1 MVQTSDQS
9 VACSMCFGTS
19 LEFRSNDPVAT
30 MIVRGEAGEIA
41 QQAIVEAWGDEGSGA
56 HWWPF
61 GWLGEAA
68 TTDNLRIAID
78 RARTVVSRLTFYDK
92 EPIFAP
98 DGREAA
104 VIDYLR
110 LASGVTD
117 EWGISLAAPFELRLD
132 DPYIGEGHGLLYTF
146 DELPP
151 GLSHLGEC
159 ALVSEAR
166 EDRHDW
172 WMRPVM
178 CTFGNELDDLTLD
191 DLQKRLLQF
200 ELSKEEI
207 RRLNKIAIEIEE
219 AYEWE
224 TGDC

>member
-9 VACSMCFGTS
+9 VACSMSFGTS

-30 MIVRGEAGEIA
+30 MIVRGEAGEIV
-41 QQAIVEAWGDEGSGA
+41 QQTIVEAWGDEGSGA
-56 HWWPF
+56 YWWPF
-61 GWLGEAA
+61 GWLGQAA
-68 TTDNLRIAID
+68 TADNLRISID
-78 RARTVVSRLTFYDK
+78 RARTMVGRLTFYDK
-92 EPIFAP
+92 EPILAA
-98 DGREAA
+98 DSREAA
-104 VIDYLR
+104 VVDYLR

-132 DPYIGEGHGLLYTF
+132 DPEIGEGHGLLYAF
-146 DELPP
+146 GELPP

-159 ALVSEAR
+159 ALVSESR
-166 EDRHDW
+166 EDGHDL

-178 CTFGNELDDLTLD
+178 CTFGNDLDDFTLD
-191 DLQKRLLQF
+191 DLQARLVEF
-200 ELSKEEI
+200 GFSEEEI

-224 TGDC
+224 KGD